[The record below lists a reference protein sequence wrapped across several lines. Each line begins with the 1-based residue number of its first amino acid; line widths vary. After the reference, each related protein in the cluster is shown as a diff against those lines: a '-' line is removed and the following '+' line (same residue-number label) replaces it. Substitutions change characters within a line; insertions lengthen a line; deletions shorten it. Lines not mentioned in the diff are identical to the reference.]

1 MSLTPRPIFERTL
14 QLLRELSTIS
24 SPSGDIPG
32 LEAANQCLAKA
43 LEAQGLSVEI
53 TTHSTELGPQPV
65 LFARGSAAR
74 PDGKDGLLLIGHL
87 DTVLPAIEPKQDGD
101 RLLATGAIDMKG
113 GLAAFVGALEWVKER
128 GQKAPDDVFLV
139 VVPDEEVAGE
149 LSHWAM
155 TTFGPVARGLWVLE
169 PGRPA
174 AKDSAADE
182 TMVLGRRGMMHWRL
196 QVEGQGAHAGN
207 AYWQGRSA
215 LTAAADWCV
224 RARGLARPGHGP
236 TVNAGRLVAGEMD
249 FVQHLERQAGL
260 LGTTRQINVVPNL
273 AVVEGEARFLKSQDG
288 DGLIHD
294 MQELAQTISEEHQV
308 DVAFE
313 VLSRV
318 APLDPAGPGK
328 ALAERA
334 VQFAKERG
342 WSLEVEQDRG
352 GISFPN
358 FMPDPSRLP
367 ILDGLGP
374 VGGGMHTRDE
384 FIDLGSLDRRIA
396 LLADL
401 LAADAAASESDQSD

>member
-1 MSLTPRPIFERTL
+1 MSLTPRPIFDRTF
-14 QLLRELSTIS
+14 QLVKELSAIS
-24 SPSGDIPG
+24 SPSGDLAG
-32 LEAANQCLAKA
+32 LEAANRCLAQA
-43 LEAQGLSVEI
+43 LEAQGLTVEI
-53 TTHSTELGPQPV
+53 TPRDSQLGPQPV
-65 LFARGSAAR
+65 LCARGTAAS
-74 PDGKDGLLLIGHL
+74 PDGESCLMLIGHL

-113 GLAAFVGALEWVKER
+113 GLAAFVGALELVRER
-128 GQKAPDDVFLV
+128 GQKAPDDLFLV

-149 LSHWAM
+149 LSYLAM
-155 TTFGPVARGLWVLE
+155 TTYGPVARGLWVLE

-174 AKDSAADE
+174 AADSTADE

-196 QVEGQGAHAGN
+196 QVEGRGAHAGN

-224 RARGLARPGHGP
+224 RARGLARPGQGP

-273 AVVEGEARFLKSQDG
+273 AVVEGEARFLKTQDG
-288 DGLIHD
+288 DDLIHG
-294 MQELAQTISEEHQV
+294 MHELARTISEEHQV
-308 DVAFE
+308 EATFE
-313 VLSRV
+313 LRSRV

-328 ALAERA
+328 AWAQRA
-334 VQFAKERG
+334 VQLAAERG

-384 FIDLGSLDRRIA
+384 FIDLGSLDRRIT

-401 LAADAAASESDQSD
+401 LAADGAENG